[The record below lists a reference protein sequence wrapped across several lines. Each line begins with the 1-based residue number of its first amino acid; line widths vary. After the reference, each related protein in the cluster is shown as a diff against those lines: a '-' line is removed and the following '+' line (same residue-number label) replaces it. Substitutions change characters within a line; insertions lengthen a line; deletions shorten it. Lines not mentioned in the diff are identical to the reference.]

1 MNKYKNLI
9 FVVVV
14 ALILGACAKPETPT
28 NVQIAE
34 GEWEVENVIAN
45 GELNLPEGSYFSV
58 NSVLHLDR
66 NETFLFVNVDGR
78 ATAGTWTAT
87 ETNLTLTGT
96 SPEAYTQDYTIV
108 SLTYDKMHVYR
119 TFLILG
125 NPVEIRYLFRRANR

>member
-9 FVVVV
+9 FVMAV

-34 GEWEVENVIAN
+34 GEWAVENVIAN
-45 GELNLPEGSYFSV
+45 GELNFPEGSYYEV

-66 NETFLFVNVDGR
+66 NETFLFINVNGR

-87 ETNLTLTGT
+87 ETNLTLNGT
-96 SPEAYTQDYTIV
+96 SPEVYVQNFTIA
-108 SLTYDKMHVYR
+108 SLTWDKMHVYR
-119 TFLILG
+119 TFTVG
-125 NPVEIRYLFRRANR
+125 TTQVELRYLFRRIR